1 MSLIIS
7 DLAGTVRMKYT
18 LNCDSQEQGYWPWRT
33 RVRTQMVGNFLLT
46 CVHWFTRILGSQFFI
61 SLAPTPF
68 LDNKHTIFGRVS
80 SGMRVV
86 QRLGAVAVNAQDRW
100 VCQSVKRLCIFGL
113 PHFSIAPW
121 RTLKFTKQESFECPR
136 LHTLTSRTSV
146 SRWPTTAL
154 PILLRTF

>member
-7 DLAGTVRMKYT
+7 DSAGTVRMKYT

-33 RVRTQMVGNFLLT
+33 RGRTQMVGKFVLT
-46 CVHWFTRILGSQFFI
+46 RAHRFTRILGSQFFI

-86 QRLGAVAVNAQDRW
+86 QRLGAVAVNAQDR
-100 VCQSVKRLCIFGL
+100 
-113 PHFSIAPW
+113 
-121 RTLKFTKQESFECPR
+121 
-136 LHTLTSRTSV
+136 
-146 SRWPTTAL
+146 
-154 PILLRTF
+154 